1 MGESNEDID
10 QMFSN
15 LLGEMDLLTQSLGV
29 DTLPPPDP
37 KPPRAEFN
45 YSVGFKDLNESL
57 NALEDQDLDALMAD
71 LVADISEA
79 EQRTIQAQKEPSQNQ
94 NHPAPLNIPD
104 FSGAAALGYGANV
117 AVTSVSQYEDDL
129 PPPPADPM
137 LDLPLPP
144 PPPEPLSQE
153 EEAALA
159 KADKIKLALEK
170 LKEAKVK
177 KLVVKVHMNDNSTK
191 SLMVDER
198 QSARDVLDNL
208 FDKTHCDCSVDWCL
222 YEIYPELQIERIFE
236 DHENVVEVLSDWTRD
251 TENKVLFLEKE
262 EKYAVFKNPQNFYLD
277 NKGKKEGK
285 ETSEK
290 MNAKNKESLLE
301 ESFCGTSV
309 IVPELEGALYLKED
323 GKKSWKRRYFLLR
336 ASGIYY
342 VPKGKTKTSRDLACF
357 IQFENVN
364 IYYGIQCKMK
374 YKAPT
379 DHCFVLKH
387 PQIQKESQYIKY
399 LCCDDTRT
407 LNQWVMGIRIAK
419 YGKTLYDNYQRALER
434 AGLASRTNLSTVGA
448 VPPAP
453 PATGPKAGTTQAN
466 GQIPQA
472 AHSVNAVLEEAQK
485 QAETT
490 KDKKPALGNHD
501 PGTPRAHH
509 LPKSSLP
516 PPPPVRRSSDIC
528 GSPATTPRAK
538 GMSSGFPAPPPD
550 DSLPPPPP
558 PPPLEDDEELPPPPP
573 DFNEGP
579 PDFVPP
585 PPPSFAGDA
594 GLSLPPPPP
603 PPPALNSPKPPPVA
617 SKRPPAPPKR
627 KENPGP
633 PGGVGSG
640 EQDFMS
646 DLMKALQKKRGNMS

>member
-222 YEIYPELQIERIFE
+222 YEIYPELQIERVFE

-399 LCCDDTRT
+399 LCCDDART

-434 AGLASRTNLSTVGA
+434 AGLASRTNLSTVSA
-448 VPPAP
+448 VPPPP

-472 AHSVNAVLEEAQK
+472 AHSVNAVLEEAQR

-516 PPPPVRRSSDIC
+516 PPPPVRRSSDVC
-528 GSPATTPRAK
+528 GSPATAPRAK

-633 PGGVGSG
+633 SGGVGSG